1 MPDVG
6 LEMAEDQKLRVQNL
20 VKIFGSNLDLALDQ
34 IKQGHS
40 QDQILE
46 NTGNVVAIADVSFE
60 VSPGEVFVVM
70 GLSGSGKST
79 LIRCLNRL
87 VEPTSGSIFID
98 EEDVVGAD
106 SERLRQLRLTKIA
119 MVFQHFA
126 LFPHKPVV
134 ENVEFG
140 LKIRGTSRSERRDRA
155 LSVLDQ
161 VGLRAWADKYPDNL
175 SGGMQQRVGLAR
187 SLAVD
192 PEILLMDEAF
202 SALDPLIRREMQD
215 ELLELQGKV
224 KKTIIFITHDLHEAL
239 ILGDRIAIMKDGR
252 FVQVAT
258 PEKIVAEPAD
268 DYVAA
273 FTRDVDRSRVL
284 TADQVMSSAQTLG
297 PDETLGTAANKVRQS
312 EERQLYVV
320 DAKRRPIGLVS
331 LDRLEAGPDQATVRQ
346 VMVEDFPQVGSG
358 SHLIEIYPL
367 CALGLPVA
375 IKDSSGRFLGTVRPS
390 EVFRKMASEID
401 RS

>member
-20 VKIFGSNLDLALDQ
+20 VKIFGSDLDLALDQ

-46 NTGNVVAIADVSFE
+46 NTGNVVAIADVSFD

>member
-46 NTGNVVAIADVSFE
+46 NTGNVVAIADVSFD

-252 FVQVAT
+252 FVQVAA

-346 VMVEDFPQVGSG
+346 VMAEDFPQVESG

-390 EVFRKMASEID
+390 EVFRKMASGVD

>member
-6 LEMAEDQKLRVQNL
+6 LEMPEDQKLRVENL
-20 VKIFGSNLDLALDQ
+20 VKIFGTDLDQALDG
-34 IKQGHS
+34 IRQGHS
-40 QDQILE
+40 QSQILE
-46 NTGNVVAIADVSFE
+46 TTGNVVAIADVSFD
-60 VSPGEVFVVM
+60 VPPGEVFVVM

-87 VEPTSGSIFID
+87 VEPTSGSIRID
-98 EEDVVGAD
+98 QEDVVGAD

-126 LFPHKPVV
+126 LFPHKQVV

-140 LKIRGTSRSERRDRA
+140 LKIRGISRSERRDRA

-161 VGLRAWADKYPDNL
+161 VGLRAWAEKYPDNL

-192 PEILLMDEAF
+192 PEVLLMDEAF

-239 ILGDRIAIMKDGR
+239 VLGDRIAIMKEGR

-258 PEKIVAEPAD
+258 PQKIVAEPAD

-284 TADQVMSSAQTLG
+284 TADQVMNSPQTLR
-297 PDETLGTAANKVRQS
+297 PDEPIGSAANKARGG
-312 EERQLYVV
+312 EDRQLYVV
-320 DAKRRPIGLVS
+320 DAKSRPVGLVS
-331 LDRLEAGPDQATVRQ
+331 LDRLEAGSNEATVRQ
-346 VMVEDFPQVGSG
+346 VMVEDFPRGETG
-358 SHLIEIYPL
+358 CHLIELYPL
-367 CALGLPVA
+367 CAAGLPIA
-375 IKDSSGRFLGTVRPS
+375 IVDRSGRFLGTVEPS
-390 EVFRKMASEID
+390 EVFRKMAAGSNL
-401 RS
+401 S

>member
-6 LEMAEDQKLRVQNL
+6 LEMAEDQKLRVHNL

-46 NTGNVVAIADVSFE
+46 NTGNVVAIADVSFD

-239 ILGDRIAIMKDGR
+239 ILGDRIAIMKEGR

>member
-46 NTGNVVAIADVSFE
+46 NTGNVVAIADVSFD